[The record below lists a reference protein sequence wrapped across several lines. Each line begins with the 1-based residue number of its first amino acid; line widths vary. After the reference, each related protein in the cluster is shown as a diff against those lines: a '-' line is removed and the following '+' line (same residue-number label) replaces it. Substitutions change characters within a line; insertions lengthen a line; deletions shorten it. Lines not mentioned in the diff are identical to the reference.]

1 MSPIKQTAFGN
12 YNNQV
17 THVFNGPVF
26 NRPFD
31 AVDICANNISQI
43 LAKIAHIDFLALPPS
58 RLRPPNI
65 SEKNTKNAI
74 DAANSIQ
81 IEQTYA
87 LWDEIT
93 ESIRSDATGATA
105 SDYTKASYILNQLY
119 LAKFQRDFSNFKLH
133 AVGTYCENTGAVD
146 DAHVLFHLINYMYLS
161 CQIGLTP

>member
-1 MSPIKQTAFGN
+1 MSPIKQTAIGKH
-12 YNNQV
+12 NNLV
-17 THVFNGPVF
+17 TKVF

-58 RLRPPNI
+58 RLSPPNI

-93 ESIRSDATGATA
+93 ESIRSDSTGATA

-119 LAKFQRDFSNFKLH
+119 LAKFQRDFPSFKLH
-133 AVGTYCENTGAVD
+133 TVGTYVPVRPPPSFRRSFN
-146 DAHVLFHLINYMYLS
+146 S
-161 CQIGLTP
+161 